1 MILTVLVLVP
11 TAVLFGRVW
20 TDNADLRDNTE
31 LEKKG
36 VEYIT
41 ALTPLVSA
49 LAESQSTAL
58 AGVAEP
64 PETLA
69 AAVAG
74 VSAVDGRIG
83 DQLRTKE
90 RWADIKAK
98 IGKLPDAAGAVNKLN
113 THIEVTDL
121 TLALYTAVQ
130 RNSKLSLDPDADVSS
145 LQQAVATYM
154 PRVTV
159 EVNRTGDYAN
169 LLQVLPAASRPQ
181 IQAQFGYQVIA
192 VQESVKRLTEALQ
205 AAVDNTTSATLSS
218 SLVNALDSFRRGIEQ
233 IIRGAD
239 PTGGQPSAATITTAQ
254 TTLQGALSNLA
265 GVTLRETDRLLDDRL
280 DSLSYRRGEAI
291 AIGVLALLLV
301 AGALVWPTFSRR
313 REATPAAPAD
323 QRPIGEST
331 RDVAL
336 DRPGGTPTPY
346 GAAPPPPYGA
356 PSPYGQSPGYG
367 ELDPTRGERSGALR

>member
-1 MILTVLVLVP
+1 M
-11 TAVLFGRVW
+11 
-20 TDNADLRDNTE
+20 RDNTE

-74 VSAVDGRIG
+74 VSAVDARIG
-83 DQLRTKE
+83 DELRTKD
-90 RWADIKAK
+90 RWADIKSK
-98 IGKLPDAAGAVNKLN
+98 IGKLPDATGPVNKLN

-130 RNSKLSLDPDADVSS
+130 RNSKLSLDPDADISS
-145 LQQAVATYM
+145 LQQAAAIYM

-265 GVTLRETDRLLDDRL
+265 GVTLRETDRLLDDRI

-291 AIGVLALLLV
+291 VIGVLALLFV
-301 AGALVWPTFSRR
+301 AGALVWPAFSRR

-336 DRPGGTPTPY
+336 DRPSGTPAPY

-367 ELDPTRGERSGALR
+367 ALDPTRGERSGALR

>member
-1 MILTVLVLVP
+1 MLVP